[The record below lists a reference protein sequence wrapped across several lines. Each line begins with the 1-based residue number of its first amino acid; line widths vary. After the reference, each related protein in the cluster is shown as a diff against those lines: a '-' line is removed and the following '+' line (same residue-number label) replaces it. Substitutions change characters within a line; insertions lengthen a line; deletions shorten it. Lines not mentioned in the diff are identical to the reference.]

1 MQIRCGGG
9 GANYRNHYCSNLL
22 GTATPLLK
30 AVVQETM
37 VKNRLMLVTELV
49 VYKVQ
54 STTAGW
60 QACVELV
67 VGPWWWRWY

>member
-9 GANYRNHYCSNLL
+9 GANYRNYYSSNLL

-60 QACVELV
+60 QACIELV
-67 VGPWWWRWY
+67 VGPWWRRWY